1 MFDEQARALLA
12 KPLLARLAA
21 VGPDGYPHTVPVW
34 FMLEGDD
41 IVFISV
47 RGTRKVGYFQ
57 ANPKGAVTIGGDA
70 GDGGGYLVKGDVSIE
85 EDPDDAWVRR
95 LTHHY
100 EPPEQAEKDIAA
112 WADLDIIL
120 LRLRP
125 RTAIKVA

>member
-1 MFDEQARALLA
+1 MFNERARAVLA
-12 KPLLARLAA
+12 KPILARLSA

-34 FMLEGDD
+34 FMLDGEDV
-41 IVFISV
+41 VFISV
-47 RGTRKVGYFQ
+47 RGTRKVDYFQ
-57 ANPKGAVTIGGDA
+57 ADPRGAVVIGGDE

-100 EPPEQAEKDIAA
+100 EPPEQAEKDIAD
-112 WADLDIIL
+112 WAELDIIL

-125 RTAIKVA
+125 RVVIKVA